1 MEAIYFFAGIAVL
14 LAANYLAIRRIN
26 AKSYLRP
33 PNSRI
38 KEFWIQAREEQT
50 SKPTTS
56 EPPLSRPELRE
67 KKYVDW
73 FTQGLTEMQRAEK
86 ARKAEAAQRN
96 YEDEHPAFVG
106 VAIVHEEPA
115 IKDSKHKPEK
125 NIDRW
130 YRTAANG

>member
-1 MEAIYFFAGIAVL
+1 MEAVYFFAGIAVL

-38 KEFWIQAREEQT
+38 KELWIQAREEQP
-50 SKPTTS
+50 SRSTS
-56 EPPLSRPELRE
+56 EPPLTRPELRE
-67 KKYVDW
+67 KKYVEW
-73 FTQGLTEMQRAEK
+73 FTQGLTEIQRADKE
-86 ARKAEAAQRN
+86 RKIEAAQRK

-115 IKDSKHKPEK
+115 IKDTKQKPEK

-130 YRTAANG
+130 YRTAVNG

>member
-14 LAANYLAIRRIN
+14 LAANYLAIRRID

-38 KEFWIQAREEQT
+38 KEFWIQSREEQT
-50 SKPTTS
+50 SKPTS
-56 EPPLSRPELRE
+56 KPPLSRPELRE
-67 KKYVDW
+67 QKYVEW
-73 FTQGLTEMQRAEK
+73 FTQGLTEIQRAEK
-86 ARKAEAAQRN
+86 ARKIEAAQRK

-106 VAIVHEEPA
+106 VAIVHEEEPA

>member
-1 MEAIYFFAGIAVL
+1 MEAVYFFAGIAVL

-38 KEFWIQAREEQT
+38 KELWIQAREEQP
-50 SKPTTS
+50 SRSTS
-56 EPPLSRPELRE
+56 EPPLTRPELRE
-67 KKYVDW
+67 KKYVEW
-73 FTQGLTEMQRAEK
+73 FTQGLTEIQRAEK
-86 ARKAEAAQRN
+86 ERKIEAAQRE

-115 IKDSKHKPEK
+115 IKDSKHKTEK

-130 YRTAANG
+130 FRTAANG